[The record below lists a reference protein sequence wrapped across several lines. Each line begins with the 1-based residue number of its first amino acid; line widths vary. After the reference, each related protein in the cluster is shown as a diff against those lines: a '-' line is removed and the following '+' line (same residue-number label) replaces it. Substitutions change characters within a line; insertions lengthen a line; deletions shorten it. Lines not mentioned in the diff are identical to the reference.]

1 MKKLILPIAILS
13 LLLTACGGGPKEDKG
28 GQQGQGQNSAGGV
41 TEGFLCEKEGDRGQ
55 GEDGKEFPIPNAG
68 TLMRWNAIYGHGKW
82 VKN

>member
-41 TEGFLCEKEGDRGQ
+41 TE
-55 GEDGKEFPIPNAG
+55 
-68 TLMRWNAIYGHGKW
+68 
-82 VKN
+82 